1 MKNKALEYKKVLFI
15 MIFALLW
22 IAVIYFFKWLSADE
36 VLSPTSQK
44 LLNQVQLYDPQHS
57 KAAEEESTRPYRS
70 CLKI

>member
-15 MIFALLW
+15 MIFSLLW
-22 IAVIYFFKWLSADE
+22 IAVIYFFKWLSTDE